1 MEYEAVGKSIRVL
14 IEGQWMEGF
23 VDEYHPD
30 RGYHI
35 QYFDGDSDW
44 LMRLDRSHVQLEGE
58 DGNEQEEDQEAKDLE
73 ELDDINF
80 FDNEEEDELNIIP
93 SKLSSRKNSNRSQV
107 PDFNAT
113 EDSLL
118 IIPDSNNSQ
127 GERGSVPAL
136 DIPNRSKQS
145 SRPASAK
152 SRAST
157 DLRADEKPSSRKN
170 SQQSLLSAKQQ
181 LMLDEENHNNN
192 DLTLEDELLMQD
204 DFDESIM
211 YKEVEGGEGV
221 GNEEQ
226 PHVIVQPVIVET
238 PSSRRSSRNNEDDDV
253 GFRPTN
259 DEENEEQLGEEEEDL
274 DDEGMPIIHNLDYY
288 QEKSREIIIAQ
299 SILLQNNSLL
309 MVGSV
314 LSAQFYDDNTAS
326 NATGTMNNNRQ
337 QSKDAFDGG
346 DFKAS
351 RSNLSLPKQEL
362 FFRVLFIEGGSQPI
376 MFRCK
381 TPIFTSNNT
390 FTRTAQP
397 IWRENI
403 FRCDMLMPITGIAD
417 TDNNRRAKSASS
429 LGSGG
434 GGAGAGGMKGRKKSS
449 NLSTIAEA
457 KGRGGQRGAG
467 NEEEDDEQQQENDG
481 HHTAPFPVTG
491 EIVISVYR
499 VRPNGG
505 NDLMGQIILD
515 MKRMSQNGTYEY
527 YNELCEGRCY
537 SGKYPLTLNQV
548 TVGEMELHLGI
559 AWKLAE
565 QEYRTMPSRG
575 NLSSAGLPRPKSAS
589 GSAVG
594 KNLSADVPLLPILPK
609 TATNATGLLPPKQ
622 PKKSTTAA
630 EPKKQNFISA
640 QAKKQRDDAKR
651 IEKENAKLQKRIQA
665 FSGQTSG
672 SAYNKPDKTTTTTTA
687 AQPRPSLLVNN
698 FLTTAGQP
706 DERSL
711 NRKQNQQNAADAVDE
726 TRLYEKYLLLF
737 NNMKKKI
744 ATDETEILSL
754 KAKLNNYNIQ
764 IKKYQASIE
773 KIKSFGGG
781 GGGGS
786 VASSMT
792 GGTRTSVSRGGGGG
806 GGSRSVR
813 AEEKSVRR
821 SQEPSP
827 MAFRSAV
834 GKSLQQSS
842 LQAKEEQGEE
852 EEANSPDYEKEQ
864 HDQFDK
870 REQEEEQAAAKDS
883 SSEIITD
890 PEYLSIKEEFDVLQ
904 NIRKSLIQR
913 IIKAKEI
920 FHTYYHH
927 QDLQQSQQ
935 DKILERIHSLSAH
948 HQDED
953 LEATAPFDENNSQ
966 FEKLIN
972 SPRPVVADNQRNK
985 IKPAASANSDWAE
998 NDLDVFQQCMSLFQE
1013 KAYFSEQIEENIEYV
1028 SLQSN
1033 YEEYNQVF
1041 LFLQQKVMSLNKEIN
1056 ELQQEKDRILAW
1068 NNVATTSSNKD
1079 TRRKAGGGAAGGR
1092 RSDRDNETTA
1102 TVGNQEEEDE
1112 INEKRNLIS
1121 FLQSLQLSTEK
1132 EQQTSAIVHQMKEND
1147 LALMYLQMR
1156 QKERDEHRRGSHHN
1170 SQSNLSAISSIPN
1183 LSYQKSANSPLVLSA
1198 DASKTSLQN
1207 NHRNKE

>member
-14 IEGQWMEGF
+14 IDGQWMEGF

-58 DGNEQEEDQEAKDLE
+58 DGNDQEEDQEAKDLE

-80 FDNEEEDELNIIP
+80 FDNEEENELNIIP

-118 IIPDSNNSQ
+118 IIPESNNSQ
-127 GERGSVPAL
+127 VERRSVPAL
-136 DIPNRSKQS
+136 DIPSRSKQS

-157 DLRADEKPSSRKN
+157 ELRADEKPSSRKN
-170 SQQSLLSAKQQ
+170 SQQSLLSAKQH
-181 LMLDEENHNNN
+181 LLLDEENNN

-211 YKEVEGGEGV
+211 YKEVEGGDGA
-221 GNEEQ
+221 NEEQ

-238 PSSRRSSRNNEDDDV
+238 PSSRRSSRHNEDDDV

-259 DEENEEQLGEEEEDL
+259 DEENEEQEGEDEEEL

-314 LSAQFYDDNTAS
+314 LSAQFYDDNTVT
-326 NATGTMNNNRQ
+326 ATATMNTRQ
-337 QSKDAFDGG
+337 QSKDGFDGG

-417 TDNNRRAKSASS
+417 TDNRRSKSASS
-429 LGSGG
+429 LGS
-434 GGAGAGGMKGRKKSS
+434 AGAGMKGRKKSS

-457 KGRGGQRGAG
+457 KGRGGQRGG
-467 NEEEDDEQQQENDG
+467 NEEEEDDEPQQENDG

-537 SGKYPLTLNQV
+537 SGKYPLTLNHV
-548 TVGEMELHLGI
+548 TVGEMELHLSI

-565 QEYRTMPSRG
+565 QEYHRPMPSGSRG

-622 PKKSTTAA
+622 QKKSTAA

-672 SAYNKPDKTTTTTTA
+672 SAYNKQDKTTTTA
-687 AQPRPSLLVNN
+687 VQPRPSLLVNN
-698 FLTTAGQP
+698 FLTTAGQQ

-711 NRKQNQQNAADAVDE
+711 NRKHNQQNAADAVDE
-726 TRLYEKYLLLF
+726 TKLYEKYLLLF

-781 GGGGS
+781 GGS
-786 VASSMT
+786 VTSSMT
-792 GGTRTSVSRGGGGG
+792 GGTRTSVSRGGGVG

-852 EEANSPDYEKEQ
+852 EEGNSPDYEKEQ
-864 HDQFDK
+864 RDQFDK
-870 REQEEEQAAAKDS
+870 REQEEAAAAAKDS
-883 SSEIITD
+883 SSEVITD
-890 PEYLSIKEEFDVLQ
+890 PEYQSIKEEFDVLQ

-913 IIKAKEI
+913 IIKSKEI

-948 HQDED
+948 HQDAE
-953 LEATAPFDENNSQ
+953 EAAPFDENNSQ
-966 FEKLIN
+966 FERLIN
-972 SPRPVVADNQRNK
+972 SPRPVVADNQRNRP
-985 IKPAASANSDWAE
+985 KPVAAANSDWAE

-1041 LFLQQKVMSLNKEIN
+1041 LFLQQKVMSLNKEIS
-1056 ELQQEKDRILAW
+1056 ELQQEKERILAW
-1068 NNVATTSSNKD
+1068 NNVTTSSNKD
-1079 TRRKAGGGAAGGR
+1079 TRRKMGGGAGR

-1132 EQQTSAIVHQMKEND
+1132 EQQTSAIVNQMKEND

-1156 QKERDEHRRGSHHN
+1156 QKERDEHRRGN
-1170 SQSNLSAISSIPN
+1170 NNNNNNNQSNLSAISSIPN